1 MLGSVA
7 DTEDVL
13 QESWLAWH
21 RRATAADAEPV
32 EHPRSYLVR
41 VAVNAALARQDTIRR
56 RRESYL
62 GTWLPEPLL
71 EEPAE
76 DTDTHGGEALSLA
89 LLVVLETLSPLERAV
104 FVLHEAFGFRH
115 TEVAEILGR
124 SPDATRQLAHRARS
138 HVRARRPRF
147 RTEPRVHQE
156 VTERFVAA
164 ALGGDLGALIEMLA
178 PDATITVDG
187 AGTPGAPRR
196 PVRGRERVA
205 RLVTGLAGRGSAR
218 EVHFQKVNDEPA
230 AVVFSGDTVMGV
242 MVLDLAP
249 GGQQVRGIYAV
260 FSPDKLAHLRSDAT
274 SVRKETP

>member
-1 MLGSVA
+1 MTHPPPDPPTRQFLEHRELLFSVVYGMLGSVA

-104 FVLHEAFGFRH
+104 
-115 TEVAEILGR
+115 
-124 SPDATRQLAHRARS
+124 
-138 HVRARRPRF
+138 
-147 RTEPRVHQE
+147 
-156 VTERFVAA
+156 
-164 ALGGDLGALIEMLA
+164 
-178 PDATITVDG
+178 
-187 AGTPGAPRR
+187 
-196 PVRGRERVA
+196 
-205 RLVTGLAGRGSAR
+205 
-218 EVHFQKVNDEPA
+218 
-230 AVVFSGDTVMGV
+230 
-242 MVLDLAP
+242 
-249 GGQQVRGIYAV
+249 
-260 FSPDKLAHLRSDAT
+260 
-274 SVRKETP
+274 